1 MQSSC
6 CRFHRCT
13 VEGAP
18 PPTASS
24 VPSLSCS
31 LHSYALG
38 LWLPSAVAA
47 EAPRGTACMAAQ
59 QEPGLPGE
67 AEVATSWL
75 DAASL
80 EVMLHAA
87 AAICVYQE
95 TQLNDDKVWPYSSI
109 VDILYQ
115 PQQQPQ

>member
-13 VEGAP
+13 VDGAP

-47 EAPRGTACMAAQ
+47 EAPRGTACRGRSKAQ
-59 QEPGLPGE
+59 QESGLPGE
-67 AEVATSWL
+67 A
-75 DAASL
+75 
-80 EVMLHAA
+80 AA
-87 AAICVYQE
+87 AASWLGAAGLEASQHADAAVYGCQE
-95 TQLNDDKVWPYSSI
+95 NCQTVTQKVWT
-109 VDILYQ
+109 
-115 PQQQPQ
+115 

>member
-6 CRFHRCT
+6 CRFQRCT

-47 EAPRGTACMAAQ
+47 EAPRGTACM
-59 QEPGLPGE
+59 
-67 AEVATSWL
+67 V
-75 DAASL
+75 
-80 EVMLHAA
+80 
-87 AAICVYQE
+87 C
-95 TQLNDDKVWPYSSI
+95 
-109 VDILYQ
+109 
-115 PQQQPQ
+115 